1 MMKIMDYTIQWQA
14 ITVLQ
19 NADKLMEIKGIGL
32 VMVRGFIAEVGDIEH
47 FDIVPEGHTQGHV
60 EWK

>member
-1 MMKIMDYTIQWQA
+1 
-14 ITVLQ
+14 
-19 NADKLMEIKGIGL
+19 MEIKGIGL

-47 FDIVPEGHTQGHV
+47 FDIVPEGHTQGYV